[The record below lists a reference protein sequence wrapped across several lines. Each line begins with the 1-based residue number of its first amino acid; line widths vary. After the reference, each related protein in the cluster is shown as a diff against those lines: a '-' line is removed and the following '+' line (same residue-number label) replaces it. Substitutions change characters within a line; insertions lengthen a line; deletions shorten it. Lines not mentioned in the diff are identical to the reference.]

1 MNQLLIDWLLFIAG
15 MAAAFAIVELDYRQ
29 AIKKRKETN

>member
-15 MAAAFAIVELDYRQ
+15 MAAAFAIVELDYKQ
-29 AIKKRKETN
+29 ATKRDKR

>member
-15 MAAAFAIVELDYRQ
+15 MAAAFAIVELDYRR
-29 AIKKRKETN
+29 AIKRGKR